1 MAVKIRKAF
10 VVMPDSLN
18 DDQRYIFHGIDRAE
32 AEEICLAFVEELLD
46 DDIQMCQ
53 RAEHYPET
61 TWIPDWWKSV
71 EPDHCLCQYDSFVY
85 ETSIY
90 DFGH

>member
-10 VVMPDSLN
+10 TIMPDGLYG
-18 DDQRYIFHGIDRAE
+18 DQSYIFHGIDRAE
-32 AEEICLAFVEELLD
+32 AEEICLAFVEELLY

-61 TWIPDWWKSV
+61 TCVPDWWKDV
-71 EPDHCLCQYDSFVY
+71 EPDLRLCEYDSLVC

>member
-46 DDIQMCQ
+46 DDI
-53 RAEHYPET
+53 
-61 TWIPDWWKSV
+61 
-71 EPDHCLCQYDSFVY
+71 
-85 ETSIY
+85 
-90 DFGH
+90 

>member
-10 VVMPDSLN
+10 DIMPDSLN
-18 DDQRYIFHGIDRAE
+18 DNQHYIFHGIDRAE

-53 RAEHYPET
+53 RAEHYPGI
-61 TWIPDWWKSV
+61 TWSPDWWKDV
-71 EPDHCLCQYDSFVY
+71 EPNRRLCEYDSFVY

>member
-10 VVMPDSLN
+10 TIMPDSLY

-46 DDIQMCQ
+46 DDIQMMLKNDLIKYTYEELLQ
-53 RAEHYPET
+53 V
-61 TWIPDWWKSV
+61 KV
-71 EPDHCLCQYDSFVY
+71 ELEDLYWDMTC
-85 ETSIY
+85 E
-90 DFGH
+90 GA

>member
-18 DDQRYIFHGIDRAE
+18 DDQRYIFPGTDRAQ
-32 AEEICLAFVEELLD
+32 AEELSLTSVEAPFD
-46 DDIQMCQ
+46 HDIQMCQ

-61 TWIPDWWKSV
+61 TWVPDWWKDV
-71 EPDHCLCQYDSFVY
+71 EPDLRLCEYDSFVY

>member
-10 VVMPDSLN
+10 VVIPDSLN
-18 DDQRYIFHGIDRAE
+18 DDQRYIVHGIDRAE

-61 TWIPDWWKSV
+61 PWVPDWWKDV
-71 EPDHCLCQYDSFVY
+71 EPDLRLCEYDSLVC